1 MAKLLQLLTLGS
13 RLSPPLRAALR
24 QTLDELAVHA
34 AETPGSTDD
43 QVVAVLKALAVLLG
57 VYG

>member
-43 QVVAVLKALAVLLG
+43 QVVAVLKALAVVLG
-57 VYG
+57 I